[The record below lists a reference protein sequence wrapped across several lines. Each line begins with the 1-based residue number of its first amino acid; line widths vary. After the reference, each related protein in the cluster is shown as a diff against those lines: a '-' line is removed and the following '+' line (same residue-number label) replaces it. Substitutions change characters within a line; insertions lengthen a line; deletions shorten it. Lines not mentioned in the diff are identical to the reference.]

1 MPMKRRTVG
10 PRSPSN
16 RQAVFPIDRPA
27 PAPYVPRVPTGPV
40 CPLAGDGPLAQS
52 VEQLTFNQW
61 VAGSNPAR
69 LTIPARK
76 SGLQKR
82 RIPESRS
89 SLSAASKSGG
99 FPAVGSP
106 LRPAGSHAAPISA
119 SLIRPLSRI
128 RCTFVNGGKSLGG
141 SAYWQPVAAR
151 CWIASRTERMFMRRG
166 HPTSD
171 RGGVDQRPFFIAT
184 VACMR
189 VISVQGMILSCRHK
203 HREP

>member
-1 MPMKRRTVG
+1 MPVKRRTAHGRIAFAFKPGV
-10 PRSPSN
+10 

-106 LRPAGSHAAPISA
+106 SRPAGSHAAPISA

-128 RCTFVNGGKSLGG
+128 RCTVVNGGKSLGG
-141 SAYWQPVAAR
+141 SA
-151 CWIASRTERMFMRRG
+151 

-189 VISVQGMILSCRHK
+189 VISVQGMILSWCHK
-203 HREP
+203 HRES